1 MPDFSLNRF
10 SRFLRRIIKK
20 INRIIKPFHQAYL
33 DLYLKNVSGVIHLGA
48 NRGQERELYA
58 KHNLDVIW
66 VEPIEEY
73 FLALKENLKEFHKQK
88 AYQFLITDK
97 DDEYIDFHISNDDGG
112 SSSIYNLKYLPKLW
126 SDVKYENMIKMKTIT
141 VDSLLK
147 KLKVKKKYDALVMDI
162 QGAEL
167 LALKGSINLLKDVTY
182 VKTEVAD
189 FQAYE
194 NGCQLVELEQ
204 FLSEFGFKEVR
215 RFKFRSRSN
224 VGSYFDILFK
234 KVYQK

>member
-1 MPDFSLNRF
+1 MAVLLLNRL
-10 SRFLRRIIKK
+10 SRFFRRRKKK
-20 INRIIKPFHQAYL
+20 INRALKPYYQAYL
-33 DLYLKNVSGVIHLGA
+33 DQYLKNISGVIHLGA
-48 NRGQERELYA
+48 NRGQERKLYE

-66 VEPIEEY
+66 VEPIEKY
-73 FLALKENLKEFHKQK
+73 FLALKKNIKDFHQQK

-126 SDVKYENMIKMKTIT
+126 NNVKYKEVIKMKTIT
-141 VDSLLK
+141 VDSLLQR
-147 KLKVKKKYDALVMDI
+147 LNVKKKYDALVMDI

-167 LALKGSINLLKDVTY
+167 LALKGSINLLKNITY
-182 VKTEVAD
+182 IKTEVAD

-194 NGCQLVELEQ
+194 NGCQLEEIEQ

-215 RFKFRSRSN
+215 RFKFRSREN
-224 VGSYFDILFK
+224 VGSYFDIL
-234 KVYQK
+234 YQKF